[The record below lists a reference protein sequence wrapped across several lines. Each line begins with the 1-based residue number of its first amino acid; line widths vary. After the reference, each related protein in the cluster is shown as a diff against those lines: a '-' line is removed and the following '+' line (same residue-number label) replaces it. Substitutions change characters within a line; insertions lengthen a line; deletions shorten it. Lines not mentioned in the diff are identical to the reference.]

1 VEQEARR
8 PKPEVLAMIRDRV
21 IIAMLRMPSADD
33 ALEMAEVLIDAGIT
47 CIQVPLTVPGA
58 VEVVAELK
66 QTRGGHV
73 LIAAGTVLDS
83 KSAEACIRA
92 GACFIVSPIVDLG
105 TIGQCN
111 EAGIA
116 VVAGAFTPTEIVSAA
131 RAGADMVR
139 VYPCGAL
146 GGPGYLRCLRAPLPE
161 VPLIPAGGVSLQTA
175 AEFISAGAAALE
187 VESDLVDLD
196 ALRGGRITEI
206 TTNARL
212 YLDVMAEAR
221 SLAGDLVD

>member
-1 VEQEARR
+1 
-8 PKPEVLAMIRDRV
+8 MIRDRL

-47 CIQVPLTVPGA
+47 IIQVPLTVPGA
-58 VEVVAELK
+58 TEVMLEL
-66 QTRGGHV
+66 QQSAGDRA
-73 LIAAGTVLDS
+73 LICAGTVLDA

-92 GACFIVSPIVDLG
+92 GARFIVSPICDFA
-105 TIGQCN
+105 TIARCK
-111 EAGIA
+111 EAGVP
-116 VVAGAFTPTEIVSAA
+116 VVAGGFTPTEIVSAW

-146 GGPGYLRCLRAPLPE
+146 GGPTYLKHLRAPLPE

-175 AEFISAGAAALE
+175 ADFISVGASAIE

-196 ALRGGRITEI
+196 ALRGGRINEI
-206 TTNARL
+206 AINAHL
-212 YLDVMAEAR
+212 YLDVVAQAR
-221 SLAGDLVD
+221 SLAGGRALSPDSVRSSIDRSG